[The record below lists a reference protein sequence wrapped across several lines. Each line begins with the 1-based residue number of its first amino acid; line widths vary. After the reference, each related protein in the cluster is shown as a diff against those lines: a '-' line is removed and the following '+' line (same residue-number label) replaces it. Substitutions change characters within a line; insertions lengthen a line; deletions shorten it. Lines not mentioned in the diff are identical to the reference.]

1 MYRTIGRIEKGGRL
15 VAAVVAASAA
25 GAGSEPAGVS
35 AATSWLRVT
44 AAVTAGAPGVEL
56 VVARVESGVG
66 APLTEVGGKA
76 APAAAATAAAS
87 EDRRMVAARVA
98 GRAAGRSV
106 AAGGRAGL
114 GAFPLAFRRLRRM
127 ERLLEA
133 TG

>member
-15 VAAVVAASAA
+15 VAAVVAASA
-25 GAGSEPAGVS
+25 AGSEPAGVS

-106 AAGGRAGL
+106 AAGG
-114 GAFPLAFRRLRRM
+114 
-127 ERLLEA
+127 
-133 TG
+133 